1 MATTWNLSGEYCETC
16 SCDFLC
22 PCLPSNLAARP
33 TRGDCYFLFG
43 FDVSQGR
50 YGSVSLDGLKFAV
63 VGHTPGIMLE
73 GNWSV
78 GLIVD
83 ARATAEQEQAIA
95 AIASGQAG
103 GPMAALGPLVGTF
116 LGVQRGP
123 ITFTRDGMRRAVMIP
138 GLLEQELVGAE
149 SGVKPGEPLYVD
161 NTMHPANARLA
172 LAKASRSF
180 LSAFNLRWEDTSGR
194 NNGHYAPFAWRN

>member
-1 MATTWNLSGEYCETC
+1 MTTTWSISGGYCETC

-22 PCLPSNLAARP
+22 PCLPSNFAARP
-33 TRGDCYFLFG
+33 TRGECYFLFG
-43 FDVSQGR
+43 FEIAQGL

-63 VGHTPGIMLE
+63 VGHTPGVMLE
-73 GNWSV
+73 GMV
-78 GLIVD
+78 RRLIVD

-116 LGVQRGP
+116 LGVERGP
-123 ITFTRDGMRRAVMIP
+123 IAFTQDGMRRSVTIP
-138 GLLEQELVGAE
+138 GRLEQELVGAE

-161 NTMHPANARLA
+161 NTMHPANSRLA
-172 LAKASRSF
+172 LAKATRSS

>member
-1 MATTWNLSGEYCETC
+1 MATTTTWHLSGEYCETC

-22 PCLPSNLAARP
+22 PCLPSNLAAPP

-43 FDVSQGR
+43 FDVAQGR
-50 YGSVSLDGLKFAV
+50 YGTIALDGLKFAV

-83 ARATAEQEQAIA
+83 ERAAAEQEQAIA

-103 GPMAALGPLVGTF
+103 GPMAALGPLVGNF
-116 LGVQRGP
+116 LGAQRGP
-123 ITFTRDGMRRAVMIP
+123 ISFTKDGLRRSVAIP
-138 GLLEQELVGAE
+138 GVLEQELSAVE
-149 SGVKPGEPLYVD
+149 SGVRTGEAIYVD
-161 NTMHPANARLA
+161 NTITTENAPLGTA
-172 LAKASRSF
+172 Q
-180 LSAFNLRWEDTSGR
+180 
-194 NNGHYAPFAWRN
+194 